1 MSTIIA
7 HVTRGPLVECIHRG
21 DIAVVDPEGRLIAH
35 AGDPDKVTFMRSSAK
50 PIQALNVVLSGAAD
64 HFGLDD
70 RELAITCASHDAED
84 QHVNTVLS
92 VLTKLGLDESALLC
106 GVHAPVNREAAR
118 ALVVAGKKASPVHNN
133 CSGKHSGMLA
143 VARQLG
149 APLDNYLALDHPVQR
164 MSLAMVA
171 EFAGVDP
178 KSVIVGVDGC
188 GVPVFGLPAR
198 AMARAFAR
206 LSAPEVLR
214 PELAAA
220 VRRVTATMQKNPA
233 LIEGTGRFTSRL
245 IEVGAGRLVAKSG
258 AEGVF
263 CVGSLQ
269 KKLGLA
275 AKCEDGD
282 MRPLPPAVLKAL
294 SDLSVISPDDLA
306 VLAAFARPAVR
317 NNRGER
323 VGEVI
328 AVVDLVRD

>member
-1 MSTIIA
+1 MSTVIA
-7 HVTRGPLVECIHRG
+7 HVTRGHIVECIHRG
-21 DIAVVDPEGRLIAH
+21 DIAVVDPEGRLLAH

-70 RELAITCASHDAED
+70 RELAVTCASHDAED
-84 QHVNTVLS
+84 QHVTTVLS
-92 VLTKLGLDESALLC
+92 VLRKLGLDESALLC
-106 GVHAPVNREAAR
+106 GVEVPGNKETAR
-118 ALVVAGKKASPVHNN
+118 ALVVAGREPGPVHNN

-149 APLDNYLALDHPVQR
+149 APLDSYLSLDHPVQQ
-164 MSLAMVA
+164 MNLAIVA

-178 KSVIVGVDGC
+178 KSVVIGVDGC
-188 GVPVFGLPAR
+188 GVPVFGLPVR

-220 VRRVTATMQKNPA
+220 VRRVTAAMQKNPT
-233 LIEGTGRFTSRL
+233 LIEGTGLFTSRL
-245 IEVGAGRLVAKSG
+245 IEVGAGRLIAKLG

-275 AKCEDGD
+275 VKCEDGNK
-282 MRPLPPAVLKAL
+282 RALPPVVLRAL
-294 SDLSVISPDDLA
+294 SDMGAVGPDDLA
-306 VLAAFARPAVR
+306 ALAEFARPAVT
-317 NNRGER
+317 NNRGEL
-323 VGEVI
+323 VGEII
-328 AVVDLVRD
+328 ARAELIHD

>member
-1 MSTIIA
+1 MSTVIA
-7 HVTRGPLVECIHRG
+7 NVTRGPIVECIHRG
-21 DIAVVDPEGRLIAH
+21 DIAVVDPEGRLVAH
-35 AGDPDKVTFMRSSAK
+35 AGDPDKVTYMRSSAK
-50 PIQALNVVLSGAAD
+50 PIQALNVVLTGAAD

-70 RELAITCASHDAED
+70 QELAITCASHDAED
-84 QHVNTVLS
+84 QHVNTVRS

-106 GVHAPVNREAAR
+106 GVHAPVNAAAAR
-118 ALVVAGKKASPVHNN
+118 ALVVAGKKPGPVHNN

-149 APLDNYLALDHPVQR
+149 APLDNYLALDHPVQQ
-164 MSLAMVA
+164 MNLAVVA

-178 KSVIVGVDGC
+178 TSVIVGVDGC
-188 GVPVFGLPAR
+188 GVPVFGLPMR

-206 LSAPEVLR
+206 LAAPEVLR

-220 VRRVTATMQKNPA
+220 ARRVVVAMQKNPT

-263 CVGSLQ
+263 CAGSLQ

-275 AKCEDGD
+275 VKGEDGSL
-282 MRPLPPAVLKAL
+282 RPLPPVVLKAL
-294 SDLSVISPDDLA
+294 SELGAVGPDDLA
-306 VLAAFARPAVR
+306 ALAKFTRPVVK
-317 NNRGER
+317 NNRGDR

-328 AVVDLVRD
+328 AVAELRRD